1 MSRWRYPLSMASKTA
16 SSVTVAAPKS
26 DVMSVIADFA
36 AYPRWAAAL
45 RSADVL
51 EAGPDGRARSV
62 RFTLDAGVLRDTY
75 VLAYTWDGDEQVSW
89 QLAEPGTVIAEMT
102 GAYHLADRDIGAEVN
117 YELTVD
123 VRIPMPGLLK
133 RKAEKMIIDT
143 ALKGLKARAESL
155 ADGGSTG
162 GTR

>member
-1 MSRWRYPLSMASKTA
+1 MANKTA

-26 DVMSVIADFA
+26 DVMAVIADFA
-36 AYPRWAAAL
+36 DYPRWAAAL

-51 EAGPDGRARSV
+51 ESGPDGRAKAV

-75 VLAYTWDGDEQVSW
+75 VLAYTWDGDERVSW

-102 GAYHLADRDIGAEVN
+102 GAYHLTDRDAGAEVN

>member
-1 MSRWRYPLSMASKTA
+1 MA
-16 SSVTVAAPKS
+16 
-26 DVMSVIADFA
+26 VIADFA
-36 AYPRWAAAL
+36 QYPQWAAAL
-45 RSADVL
+45 RSAQVL
-51 EAGPDGRARSV
+51 ETGADGRARTV
-62 RFTLDAGVLRDTY
+62 RFSLDAGPIRDSY
-75 VLAYTWDGDEQVSW
+75 VLAYTWDGDTQVSW
-89 QLAEPGTVIAEMT
+89 QLAEPGSVIADMA
-102 GAYHLADRDIGAEVN
+102 GGYHLADRGAGAEVN

-155 ADGGSTG
+155 GDATRTG

>member
-1 MSRWRYPLSMASKTA
+1 MANKTA
-16 SSVTVAAPKS
+16 SSITVAAPKS
-26 DVMSVIADFA
+26 DVMAVIADFA
-36 AYPRWAAAL
+36 DYPRWAAAL

-51 EAGPDGRARSV
+51 EAGPDGRAARV
-62 RFTLDAGVLRDTY
+62 RFRLDAGVLRDTY
-75 VLAYTWDGDEQVSW
+75 VLAYTWDDDEQVSW

-102 GAYHLADRDIGAEVN
+102 GAYHLSDHGAGAEVN
-117 YELTVD
+117 YELAVD

-143 ALKGLKARAESL
+143 ALKGLKARTESL
-155 ADGGSTG
+155 ADGGNTG

>member
-1 MSRWRYPLSMASKTA
+1 MANKTA
-16 SSVTVAAPKS
+16 SSITVAAPKS
-26 DVMSVIADFA
+26 DVMAVIADFA
-36 AYPRWAAAL
+36 DYPRWAAAL

-51 EAGPDGRARSV
+51 EAGPDGRAARV
-62 RFTLDAGVLRDTY
+62 RFMLDAGVLRDTY
-75 VLAYTWDGDEQVSW
+75 VLAYTWDDDEQVTW

-102 GAYHLADRDIGAEVN
+102 GAYHLADHGAGAEVN

-143 ALKGLKARAESL
+143 ALKGLKARTESL
-155 ADGGSTG
+155 ADGGGTG

>member
-1 MSRWRYPLSMASKTA
+1 MSRWRYALSMANKTA

-26 DVMSVIADFA
+26 DVMAVIADFA
-36 AYPRWAAAL
+36 DYPRWAAAL

-51 EAGPDGRARSV
+51 EAGPDGRASTV

-89 QLAEPGTVIAEMT
+89 RLAEPGQVIAEMT
-102 GAYHLADRDIGAEVN
+102 GAYHLADRGTGAEVN
-117 YELTVD
+117 YELAVD

-162 GTR
+162 GSR

>member
-1 MSRWRYPLSMASKTA
+1 MGDKTA
-16 SSVTVAAPKS
+16 SSITVDAPRAE
-26 DVMSVIADFA
+26 VMAVIADFR
-36 AYPRWAAAL
+36 AYPQWAAAL

-51 EAGPDGRARSV
+51 EADDDGLARRV
-62 RFTLDAGVLRDTY
+62 RLTLDAGLIKDSY
-75 VLAYTWDGDEQVSW
+75 VLAYTWDGDSAVTWE
-89 QLAEPGTVIAEMT
+89 LAEQGLVISEMDGGYRLT
-102 GAYHLADRDIGAEVN
+102 DRDSGTEVS
-117 YELTVD
+117 YELAVG
-123 VRIPMPGLLK
+123 VKMPMPGMLK

>member
-1 MSRWRYPLSMASKTA
+1 MANKTA
-16 SSVTVAAPKS
+16 SSITVAVPKS
-26 DVMSVIADFA
+26 DVMAVIADFA
-36 AYPRWAAAL
+36 DYPRWATAL

-51 EAGPDGRARSV
+51 ETGPDGRAAEV
-62 RFTLDAGVLRDTY
+62 RFMLDAGVLRDTY
-75 VLAYTWDGDEQVSW
+75 VLAYTWEGDTQVSW
-89 QLAEPGTVIAEMT
+89 RLAEPGTVISEMA
-102 GAYHLADRDIGAEVN
+102 GGYHLIDRGVGAEVN

-143 ALKGLKARAESL
+143 ALKGLKARAEAL